1 MDSNSD
7 SCGVLLLQLNE
18 LNIDFYLRLTRN
30 HRKNHIR
37 FAGLSGFIAIFAL
50 TFLVSDGLTL
60 DYMLSD
66 MACITIFHTEYFIFL

>member
-1 MDSNSD
+1 M
-7 SCGVLLLQLNE
+7 LLQLNE
-18 LNIDFYLRLTRN
+18 FNIDFYLRLTHN
-30 HRKNHIR
+30 YRKNHNR

-66 MACITIFHTEYFIFL
+66 MACVTIFHTEYLYFYDKQSFYT